1 MDFAEQES
9 LESQLASL
17 EKRLQRVEGRVQLYK
32 IGSILLAVSILWL
45 LLGTNRFG
53 AVQAQSQQSEKLR
66 LRELDIVDEKGRER
80 IVIAAPLPEA
90 VVDGKVGHRVRVISA
105 AVQFK
110 ATNGNEQGGIALSDD
125 GSMIVGIDDERGH
138 ERAHLY
144 YLPKRGSGV
153 FLTGE
158 SGKDTVSLLLPN
170 GGGAP
175 SLEMTDKSGR
185 VVLAEPRTK

>member
-1 MDFAEQES
+1 MNSAEQES
-9 LESQLASL
+9 LGSQLAL
-17 EKRLQRVEGRVQLYK
+17 LEGRLRRTERWVRFNK
-32 IGSILLAVSILWL
+32 IGWTLLAVLVL
-45 LLGTNRFG
+45 LLIGTNPFG
-53 AVQAQSQQSEKLR
+53 GVKAQSQQPQKLR

-90 VVDGKVGHRVRVISA
+90 VVDGKAGHRVRVVSA

-110 ATNGNEQGGIALSDD
+110 SPNGNEQGGIALSDD
-125 GSMIVGIDDERGH
+125 GSMIFGIDDERGH

-158 SGKDTVSLLLPN
+158 N
-170 GGGAP
+170 GG
-175 SLEMTDKSGR
+175 KR
-185 VVLAEPRTK
+185 FH